1 MQAKDVKTVCVLGAG
16 FIAPG
21 VAQVFAAKGFNV
33 IIYARRSEAL
43 TQALTSINNN
53 LTMMSNKGIFKQTDI
68 EPTVKRIK
76 TTSDLANAMKGTQ
89 LVIECL
95 SENMELKQKFFQDM
109 DNICP
114 AETILASNTSVM
126 SITEIASTS
135 KRRDRIV
142 GTHFWNPPYLIP
154 LVEVTKAQDTSDE
167 VMETT
172 YQVMKNAGKHPVK
185 CMKDVP
191 GFIANRLQHAL
202 WREAISIVENG
213 IADAATVVE
222 AIKNGFA
229 SRLPILGPL
238 ENADMVGLDL
248 TLSIHSYIFKHLESS
263 KAPSKLLTD
272 NVNKGNL
279 GFKTGQGFQK
289 WTPEQ
294 IKNSRAQLTEY
305 LIEWTKRNQVEK

>member
-1 MQAKDVKTVCVLGAG
+1 MQAKDVKTVCILGAG

-21 VAQVFAAKGFNV
+21 VAQVFAAKGFNAV
-33 IIYARRSEAL
+33 IYARRPEAL
-43 TQALTSINNN
+43 TQATTLIKNN
-53 LTMMSNKGIFKQTDI
+53 LTMMAQKGIFKEAEI
-68 EPTVKRIK
+68 EPSLKRIR
-76 TTSDLANAMKGTQ
+76 TSSDLADAVKGVQ

-114 AETILASNTSVM
+114 PETILASNTSVM

-135 KRRDRIV
+135 KRCNRIV

-154 LVEVTKAQDTSDE
+154 LVEVTKAKDTSDE
-167 VMETT
+167 VMEIT
-172 YQVMKNAGKHPVK
+172 YQVMQNAGKHPVK

-213 IADAATVVE
+213 IADAATVDE

-229 SRLPILGPL
+229 IRLPILGPL

-248 TLSIHSYIFKHLESS
+248 TLSIHSYILKHLEASPN
-263 KAPSKLLTD
+263 PSKLLTE
-272 NVNKGNL
+272 NINKGNL
-279 GFKTGQGFQK
+279 GFKSGQGFQK

-294 IKNSRAQLTEY
+294 IKQSRERLTAY
-305 LIEWTKRNQVEK
+305 LIDWTKNNQK

>member
-1 MQAKDVKTVCVLGAG
+1 MQAKDVKNVCILGAG

-21 VAQVFAAKGFNV
+21 VAQVFAAKGFNTV
-33 IIYARRSEAL
+33 IYARRPEAL
-43 TQALTSINNN
+43 TQAVTSIKNN
-53 LTMMSNKGIFKQTDI
+53 LTMMSQKGIFKEAEI
-68 EPTVKRIK
+68 EPTLKRIK
-76 TTSDLANAMKGTQ
+76 TTSDLAEAVKGVQ

-114 AETILASNTSVM
+114 SETILASNTSVM

-135 KRRDRIV
+135 KQRNRIV

-167 VMETT
+167 VMEIT
-172 YQVMKNAGKHPVK
+172 YQVMQKAGKHPVK

-213 IADAATVVE
+213 IADAATVDE

-229 SRLPILGPL
+229 IRLPILGPI

-248 TLSIHSYIFKHLESS
+248 TLSIHDYILKHLESS
-263 KAPSKLLTD
+263 PNPSKLLVD
-272 NVNKGNL
+272 KVKEGNL

-294 IKNSRAQLTEY
+294 IKESRARLTAY
-305 LIEWTKRNQVEK
+305 LIEWTRNNR

>member
-1 MQAKDVKTVCVLGAG
+1 MQVKDVKTVCILGAG

-21 VAQVFAAKGFNV
+21 VAQVFAAKGFDTV
-33 IIYARRSEAL
+33 IYARRPEAL
-43 TQALTSINNN
+43 VQATTLVKNN
-53 LTMMSNKGIFKQTDI
+53 LTMMSQKGIFKEADI
-68 EPTVKRIK
+68 EPSLKRIR
-76 TTSDLANAMKGTQ
+76 TSSDLADAVKGVQ

-114 AETILASNTSVM
+114 PETILASNTSVM

-135 KRRDRIV
+135 KKRNRIV

-154 LVEVTKAQDTSDE
+154 LVEVTKAEDTSDE
-167 VMETT
+167 VMDIT
-172 YQVMKNAGKHPVK
+172 YEVMKNAGKHPVK

-213 IADAATVVE
+213 IADAATVDE

-229 SRLPILGPL
+229 IRLPILGPL

-263 KAPSKLLTD
+263 PNPSKLLTE
-272 NVNKGNL
+272 NINKGNL
-279 GFKTGQGFQK
+279 GFKSGEGFQK

-294 IKNSRAQLTEY
+294 IKQSRERLTAY
-305 LIEWTKRNQVEK
+305 LIEWTKNNQK

>member
-1 MQAKDVKTVCVLGAG
+1 MQAKDVKTVCILGAG

-21 VAQVFAAKGFNV
+21 VAQVFASKGFNV
-33 IIYARRSEAL
+33 VIYARRPEAL
-43 TQALTSINNN
+43 TQALTSIKNN
-53 LTMMSNKGIFKQTDI
+53 LAMMSNKGIFKQTDI
-68 EPTVKRIK
+68 EPSINKIR
-76 TTSDLANAMKGTQ
+76 TTSDLADAMKGTQ

-114 AETILASNTSVM
+114 PETILASNTSVM

-135 KRRDRIV
+135 KRRNRII

-154 LVEVTKAQDTSDE
+154 LVEVTKTKDTSDE
-167 VMETT
+167 VMEVT

-213 IADAATVVE
+213 IADAATVDE

-229 SRLPILGPL
+229 IRLPILGPL

-248 TLSIHSYIFKHLESS
+248 TLSIHNYIFKHLESS
-263 KAPSKLLTD
+263 KTPSKLLTD

-294 IKNSRAQLTEY
+294 IKQSREGLTAY
-305 LIEWTKRNQVEK
+305 LIDWTKRNQTT